1 MKAAVVVGA
10 IAIAALVT
18 GAQAEV
24 RAAAQC
30 GTGAGRAGGEAP
42 SNLRRR
48 AAAAVQ
54 DLGAPFAAIMKRLHK
69 IDSQQRAIS
78 DNMESVRA
86 NRAKGMVHSTVS
98 SMLDK
103 EDAQDRQAMT
113 SAAVGRIKSELAG
126 EPDSAAA
133 RRGLRFA
140 SRAGASLHDKKKDKA
155 LEPEDESSCGEEIGS
170 GSGSGSGSL
179 EDQVQEAV
187 DDAVGSTD
195 EDLAEGTSQDMQAT
209 TEEANAVKKEEEE
222 AEQELQE
229 AEESASAWR
238 VGVLLPSAALVVPS
252 LPFRRPA
259 HGPAPA
265 SAPPRRRRE
274 QRGQAGGGR
283 GGQDRGGEQEEEG
296 RDCLPHEEHQLG
308 DFGALS
314 EPEPPAAGVRIGLQV
329 GVDSLQHIACPV
341 RLACGGGASGR

>member
-1 MKAAVVVGA
+1 MKAAAVVGA

-126 EPDSAAA
+126 EPDSTAA

-238 VGVLLPSAALVVPS
+238 VGVLPPLPPS
-252 LPFRRPA
+252 LCPPSPSGA
-259 HGPAPA
+259 QLTALPP
-265 SAPPRRRRE
+265 PPRPRADAVNNE
-274 QRGQAGGGR
+274 VKQVE
-283 GGQDRGGEQEEEG
+283 GEAAKIEAENKKKKEEIAS
-296 RDCLPHEEHQLG
+296 LMKNTN
-308 DFGALS
+308 S
-314 EPEPPAAGVRIGLQV
+314 EISERSQSQSHLQQV
-329 GVDSLQHIACPV
+329 YES
-341 RLACGGGASGR
+341 ASK